1 MSNKFFDRF
10 LMCTVI
16 ATFLLHG
23 NVLAIESTS
32 KSLCL
37 SCHQYPGLVRQN
49 EGQQNG
55 LKILHIDKVKYR
67 ASSHGQVECS
77 ACHIGVDKIPH
88 VGKNKTNC
96 QSNCHQ
102 SNKDKTLL
110 ANTPRKG
117 FHKKEQSVITIIE
130 DKTSCKVCHQ
140 IYPHTKEP
148 FVRAFLNMH
157 TGYMVCEVCH
167 LDRAKFNVARYGWVQ
182 TKDVQ
187 FKGDAFGSFYDP
199 LHKLTRVPDSTLS
212 RIAPY
217 VNRHGKLVALMN
229 TWDTDGAIKVYS
241 SSRQRD
247 KDEKTLEMTRYHRDV
262 VKMKQTTACE
272 KCHSANGLIDF
283 QAIGFSNERSNTLI
297 NLDIGNIIKKYDVF
311 YMPEL

>member
-1 MSNKFFDRF
+1 MGNKFFNLI
-10 LMCTVI
+10 LMCTVF
-16 ATFLLHG
+16 TLLLHD
-23 NVLAIESTS
+23 NVVAAESTGES
-32 KSLCL
+32 ICL

-55 LKILHIDKVKYR
+55 LKILHIDNVKYR
-67 ASSHGQVECS
+67 ASSHGHVDCT
-77 ACHIGVDKIPH
+77 ACHIDVDKIPH

-102 SNKDKTLL
+102 SNKDKKLL
-110 ANTPRKG
+110 ANTPRKR
-117 FHKKEQSVITIIE
+117 FHKNEQSVITLLE

-167 LDRAKFNVARYGWVQ
+167 LDRAKFTVARYGWVQ

-187 FKGDAFGSFYDP
+187 FEGEAFGTFYDP
-199 LHKLTRVPDSTLS
+199 LHKLTLVPESTLS

-217 VNRHGKLVALMN
+217 VNREGKLEALMN
-229 TWDTDGAIKVYS
+229 TWDTDGAINVYS
-241 SSRQRD
+241 SRRQLNEE
-247 KDEKTLEMTRYHRDV
+247 EKVLEFTRYHRDV

-297 NLDIGNIIKKYDVF
+297 NLDIGDIIKKYDVF
-311 YMPEL
+311 YIPEL